1 MRHALTAIEA
11 PIFLGSPVALMA
23 PFLKIRLSPFRQEHA
38 PRGLECRS
46 RRLEAWLL
54 CRSSPGSDPEA
65 QRCQTPEKAW
75 PDCHR
80 LADHPGGPRRLS
92 QRKKV
97 TRTRSTKT
105 AVGEIVEKRAKAYAE
120 IEPHLCAVVNL
131 GTIAS
136 NLFDCTDR
144 GPSPRGD
151 AGHLKARY

>member
-1 MRHALTAIEA
+1 MPIA
-11 PIFLGSPVALMA
+11 PPRSLAAVPFFPRLRSGSAAMPDSRKSVA
-23 PFLKIRLSPFRQEHA
+23 RLPSAR
-38 PRGLECRS
+38 
-46 RRLEAWLL
+46 
-54 CRSSPGSDPEA
+54 RSS
-65 QRCQTPEKAW
+65 
-75 PDCHR
+75 
-80 LADHPGGPRRLS
+80 GGPRRLS
-92 QRKKV
+92 QRKKA

-151 AGHLKARY
+151 AGHLKARYYALDFQPWSAGADRQGGATASGSPHTRRLRR